1 MLRPNFTDHILRI
14 ECTPEDDVI
23 AEDRSRRNFLK
34 QIMVAGAGLASA
46 AVPQTVRA
54 ATTKGPHDFVIVEGH
69 RDMWEISGRT
79 RLAGAGQHLPITNY
93 LAPRLI
99 EGGVS
104 VCIAPAGGGDS
115 IEERDGTEDLLDG
128 NLRVL
133 DEYLT
138 DIEQSKGKASV
149 LRTKSDIPNGPSV
162 GKVQF
167 FFDMEGGGGIQT
179 NLPEPVFPA
188 ERRLA
193 LLRQFFRLG
202 VRGLQLTHN
211 GRNQLGDGRGIDK
224 MGSRL
229 TPFGVAVVQEM
240 NRLGMMVGVSH
251 LSANGVFHAAEISKT
266 PIVSTH
272 QNLERFV
279 KSRPL
284 VEIMDE
290 EAKAI
295 AHTGGIVGI
304 RYIVD
309 VTPYSML
316 ADEVEYLC
324 KLVGPEHIGVGW
336 LGHDKENPNNRE
348 VEGHLSRT
356 YSGVEAQTIYQHYD
370 GFIKLLSERGLT
382 DEQIGMILGGNY
394 LRIWRQILPD
404 A

>member
-1 MLRPNFTDHILRI
+1 MT
-14 ECTPEDDVI
+14 
-23 AEDRSRRNFLK
+23 
-34 QIMVAGAGLASA
+34 MAGAGAVA
-46 AVPQTVRA
+46 AAMPRNARA
-54 ATTKGPHDFVIVEGH
+54 VTAKGPHDFVIVEGH

-79 RLAGAGQHLPITNY
+79 RLSGAEQHLPITNFV
-93 LAPRLI
+93 APRLI

-115 IEERDGTEDLLDG
+115 LDERDGTENMLDG

-149 LRTKSDIPNGPSV
+149 IRTRADVPTGPNV

-179 NLPEPVFPA
+179 NVPEPAFPA
-188 ERRLA
+188 DRSLA

-202 VRGLQLTHN
+202 VRGVQLTHN
-211 GRNQLGDGRGIDK
+211 GRNQLADGRGIDK

-229 TPFGVAVVQEM
+229 TQFGVAVVKEM

-251 LSANGVFHAAEISKT
+251 LSANGVYHVAEISSA

-272 QNLERFV
+272 QNLERYV

-290 EAKAI
+290 EAKVI
-295 AHTGGIVGI
+295 AKTGGIVGI
-304 RYIVD
+304 RYIVN
-309 VTPYSML
+309 VTPYKML
-316 ADEVEYLC
+316 VDEVEYLSN
-324 KLVGPEHIGVGW
+324 LIGPEHIGVGW
-336 LGHDKENPNNRE
+336 LGHDKANPNNRE
-348 VEGHLSRT
+348 VEGHLLHT
-356 YSGVEAQTIYQHYD
+356 YSGVETQTMYEHWD
-370 GFIKLLSERGLT
+370 NFIKMLSERGLT
-382 DEQIGMILGGNY
+382 DDHIGMILGGNY
-394 LRIWRQILPD
+394 LRIWRQILPE

>member
-1 MLRPNFTDHILRI
+1 
-14 ECTPEDDVI
+14 
-23 AEDRSRRNFLK
+23 
-34 QIMVAGAGLASA
+34 
-46 AVPQTVRA
+46 
-54 ATTKGPHDFVIVEGH
+54 
-69 RDMWEISGRT
+69 
-79 RLAGAGQHLPITNY
+79 
-93 LAPRLI
+93 
-99 EGGVS
+99 
-104 VCIAPAGGGDS
+104 
-115 IEERDGTEDLLDG
+115 
-128 NLRVL
+128 
-133 DEYLT
+133 
-138 DIEQSKGKASV
+138 
-149 LRTKSDIPNGPSV
+149 
-162 GKVQF
+162 
-167 FFDMEGGGGIQT
+167 
-179 NLPEPVFPA
+179 
-188 ERRLA
+188 
-193 LLRQFFRLG
+193 
-202 VRGLQLTHN
+202 
-211 GRNQLGDGRGIDK
+211 
-224 MGSRL
+224 
-229 TPFGVAVVQEM
+229 VVQEM